1 LGDGDDKRS
10 KVSAPTHAIR
20 HQVIDTNQNNNL
32 KWVGAG
38 IAILGTVIG
47 GIVFTGN
54 NESGDNNQSDDK
66 ESSKRSTVTIER
78 LEDDE

>member
-1 LGDGDDKRS
+1 
-10 KVSAPTHAIR
+10 VSAPTHAIR